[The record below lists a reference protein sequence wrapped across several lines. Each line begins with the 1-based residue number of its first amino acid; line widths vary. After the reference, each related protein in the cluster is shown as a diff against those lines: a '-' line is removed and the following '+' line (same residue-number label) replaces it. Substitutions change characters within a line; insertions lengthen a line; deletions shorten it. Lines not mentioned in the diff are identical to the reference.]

1 MKFLHVRF
9 RISHNFPGL
18 KTKRCIQEGKFSVC
32 NAEVILKATEIQCPR
47 SHLRI
52 QRIPVTL
59 MNTVYAQAETLS
71 KHWASLGALLRCCR
85 VIGNSNHYF
94 LLSVRAPEV
103 QMQRTKLKALRH
115 VGCALRNFSLSFTCC
130 EIFNSKS
137 YLLMD
142 IDLHQTCLHGSNKKL
157 IIRLS
162 SCQEFKRW
170 LQYGC
175 LREQKFCLSRD

>member
-1 MKFLHVRF
+1 
-9 RISHNFPGL
+9 
-18 KTKRCIQEGKFSVC
+18 
-32 NAEVILKATEIQCPR
+32 
-47 SHLRI
+47 
-52 QRIPVTL
+52 
-59 MNTVYAQAETLS
+59 MNTIYAQAETLS

-137 YLLMD
+137 YLLTD
-142 IDLHQTCLHGSNKKL
+142 IDLHQTCLHSSNKKL

-170 LQYGC
+170 LQCGC
-175 LREQKFCLSRD
+175 LREQKFCLSRDWTFAEKENFSKRNYARSDSSICRKIIHIMLPNIFVQAQLHRNVAKAMCNKWIARL